1 MKMSFYC
8 LPLRKHVK
16 AKVTAI
22 VKKKS
27 YSIKGVHKENGKD
40 YNLNKVVGK
49 AEAERISKETGI
61 DIDEGQLAAAAEG
74 FLPTGSGHVIGQNTA
89 GMETAIEGTEET
101 VTANTTPFRSEDDED
116 NIGPMR
122 MEAEVDTSPDH
133 LPGETSKEMM
143 KRRDTPEYKAARKE
157 RKKNKRQD
165 LQKTAPYLKVS
176 NHSFDGRAYL
186 LDCGLPTRVMLSPT
200 QLKTSGMKI
209 DEIDTI
215 QIHSQPG
222 GRFPM
227 VIDSR
232 FIGKAAETE
241 KNCGCGQDPCVTYGS
256 ETEMIECGNCD
267 AKFSIDEGL
276 DIGGIDYCEECYDTR
291 SSYEAEVDQA
301 GEIVI
306 ETTEE
311 TSLDDTGYETF
322 VVSQE
327 HWDKVYQH
335 SDWDDE
341 ITEMVHVY
349 RNSDGIAIQV
359 PNPFSDEVLE
369 MIIATQDMPM
379 DSVFKSEEP
388 STRSSLFGL
397 GLGIIGFASAF
408 ALYRRYNK
416 EE

>member
-61 DIDEGQLAAAAEG
+61 DIDEGQLAAAAEE

-122 MEAEVDTSPDH
+122 MEAET
-133 LPGETSKEMM
+133 K
-143 KRRDTPEYKAARKE
+143 
-157 RKKNKRQD
+157 
-165 LQKTAPYLKVS
+165 
-176 NHSFDGRAYL
+176 
-186 LDCGLPTRVMLSPT
+186 
-200 QLKTSGMKI
+200 
-209 DEIDTI
+209 
-215 QIHSQPG
+215 
-222 GRFPM
+222 
-227 VIDSR
+227 
-232 FIGKAAETE
+232 

-256 ETEMIECGNCD
+256 E
-267 AKFSIDEGL
+267 
-276 DIGGIDYCEECYDTR
+276 TR

-306 ETTEE
+306 ETVEE

-388 STRSSLFGL
+388 STRSSLLGL

-408 ALYRRYNK
+408 ALYQRYNK